1 MVIVPLE
8 MIPIKRL
15 MWGNM
20 HPTPGAFLICTV
32 MSGNGFMIGMQ
43 LILVAPKPIL
53 PDRLRARLGSYGVV
67 PGTSTGRTCVR
78 LGASATPR
86 ASAAA
91 PLASVSVSKSS
102 SQRREEGV
110 IRLAYFLPWS
120 DRVDCRV
127 VFQGNPFRN
136 HKALDGR
143 MTDRLISKWRSAAGL
158 AKRGVSPKGPCQQAR
173 PSLTRTAK

>member
-1 MVIVPLE
+1 
-8 MIPIKRL
+8 
-15 MWGNM
+15 
-20 HPTPGAFLICTV
+20 
-32 MSGNGFMIGMQ
+32 MIGMQ

-78 LGASATPR
+78 LGATATAP
-86 ASAAA
+86 ASVPATS
-91 PLASVSVSKSS
+91 ASVSVSKSS
-102 SQRREEGV
+102 SQVREEGV
-110 IRLAYFLPWS
+110 IRLAYCFPWG

-143 MTDRLISKWRSAAGL
+143 MTDRLISKWRSAAGV
-158 AKRGVSPKGPCQQAR
+158 AKRGVSPKAPCQQAE
-173 PSLTRTAK
+173 PRT